1 MELSMAV
8 LDTEPHV
15 SSLMDDLRL
24 FNKRRAVTRAE
35 YADRE
40 TWDDAVAKAAM
51 EKKEHY
57 ARQNN
62 LEKRSDNLRRNQTK
76 AAYITDLVYKEQQAQ
91 EEKKSQTRKARE
103 LEAKAKRLSEQLQD
117 MNVDNAPLNCLKE
130 ITEERQKRI
139 ALQEQLDETRKLT
152 KKLKNNSINQKKQR

>member
-15 SSLMDDLRL
+15 SSLMDDLETIQQEKERL
-24 FNKRRAVTRAE
+24 LEQNTQIEKR
-35 YADRE
+35 
-40 TWDDAVAKAAM
+40 WDDAVAKAAM

-62 LEKRSDNLRRNQTK
+62 LEKQLRQLEAGIK
-76 AAYITDLVYKEQQAQ
+76 LKQQCITDLVYKEQQAQ
-91 EEKKSQTRKARE
+91 EEKESQTRKARE

-117 MNVDNAPLNCLKE
+117 MSRRQCSAELS
-130 ITEERQKRI
+130 ERRLPRRGKSVLRY
-139 ALQEQLDETRKLT
+139 K
-152 KKLKNNSINQKKQR
+152 SS